1 MYSANFRYYS
11 PKTVSEAAKLLKE
24 HGDGAKILAGG
35 MSLVPMMKMRLM
47 SISHIVDVGRIGEM
61 KGISVDGGAVS
72 IGASTTHHEIESSE
86 LVRKNV
92 PLMAEVAS
100 WIGDPQV
107 RNRGTIGGS
116 LSHADPSGD
125 WGAGLIA
132 LRGNVTASNGENER
146 NISAD
151 ELFVDMFETSLKDGE
166 ILTKIVVPSTSGKG
180 SGFSYMNM
188 ERKAGDF
195 STVGVAVQMAVDGNG
210 VCQEIGIGLTALGR
224 TPLRA
229 KKAENYLKGKKVD
242 NDVIKEASRLAAED
256 TDPSDDP
263 LRGSAE
269 FKKEMC
275 SVYARRAIKTAFER
289 AGGAS

>member
-24 HGDGAKILAGG
+24 HGEGAKILAGG

-47 SISHIVDVGRIGEM
+47 PITHIVDVGKISEM
-61 KGISVDGGAVS
+61 KGISANGGSVV

-86 LVRKNV
+86 LIRKNV

-132 LRGNVTASNGENER
+132 LKGTVTASNGEKER
-146 NISAD
+146 AISSGD
-151 ELFVDMFETSLKDGE
+151 LFVDMFETSLKEGE
-166 ILTKIVVPSTSGKG
+166 ILTKITVPSASGSG
-180 SGFSYMNM
+180 SGFAYMNM

-195 STVGVAVQMAVDGNG
+195 STVGVAVQMSIDGSG
-210 VCQEIGIGLTALGR
+210 SCKDVGIGLTALGR

-229 KKAENYLKGKKVD
+229 KKAEEYLKGKKLD
-242 NDVIKEASRLAAED
+242 SASMEEASRLVADD

-275 SVYARRAIKTAFER
+275 SVYARRAIHTAFER
-289 AGGAS
+289 AGGAR